1 MGLPLVVDIA
11 IGLIFIYLI
20 LSLLASEVQEVLTTI
35 FQWRAKHLQESIQTL
50 LTGETDDATQSTL
63 TPEQLEVL
71 QKGKQLTQS
80 LYGHPLIKS
89 LNYQKT
95 GRIAQWMRVIT
106 RLIDRNPMS
115 GPSKIPSGTFA
126 SSILETLKVDQI
138 VRELNE
144 EKVDGFR
151 DRISETVDR
160 ACGHTDDLNRQ
171 DPRFPQSLRASLDE
185 EKMNALL
192 GIVVDDFSSKQ
203 ISLNEAFNRLY
214 RHLLEYINSAQKIP
228 DPTLRREFLS
238 EFSALKQEIYVED
251 NKQAVWLGNTATTVV
266 QVIRAYR
273 DLKEAYSRPDSDI
286 SQKLNKLETEF
297 GDIYR
302 AIIAK
307 REEIR
312 GVEFQITQTRSKLKL
327 HKEELRKIDPNST
340 RASDLN
346 RIVQDLED
354 SVRDAT
360 QVSQEFR
367 RQLKEIEKLKLPN
380 KIRAIIE
387 RFAGKNP
394 EDIKAFLDTVPVNLM
409 DNMTAIAEKTQ
420 ATIADKIEDVEEDLA
435 KFRGGVETWFDNG
448 MERASGVFKRN
459 SKGFAFVLGLVI
471 AMVAN
476 VDTFYMV
483 DQLSSDSNL
492 RNSLVQS
499 AETTAASDV
508 APESREDI
516 ENTLGVSIED
526 AGLPIGWSP
535 DNMDQQLI
543 YRMSIKPDQE
553 AKELVPNEETG
564 RLTYRNPDDYPTLK
578 RFWGWF
584 KQVGGWIVSGV
595 AISMGSPFWFGLLNQ
610 IVDLKNVGSGKSD
623 NPKSE
628 V

>member
-20 LSLLASEVQEVLTTI
+20 LSLLASEVQEVITTI

-50 LTGETDDATQSTL
+50 LAGETDDESQSSL
-63 TPEQLEVL
+63 SPEQREVL

-95 GRIAQWMRVIT
+95 GKIANAMRVVT
-106 RLIDRNPMS
+106 RLVDRNPIS
-115 GPSKIPSGTFA
+115 GPSKIPSSTFA

-160 ACGHTDDLNRQ
+160 ACGHTDDLDPK
-171 DPRFPQSLRASLDE
+171 DPRFPPSLRSSLDE

-192 GIVVDDFSSKQ
+192 GIVVDDFTSKQ

-214 RHLLEYINSAQKIP
+214 RHLLEYINSAKKIP
-228 DPTLRREFLS
+228 DPALRKAFLH

-273 DLKEAYSRPDSDI
+273 DLKEAYSRPDSNI
-286 SQKLNKLETEF
+286 SQKLMAIETEF
-297 GDIYR
+297 GDIYH

-312 GVEFQITQTRSKLKL
+312 SVEFQITRARSELK
-327 HKEELRKIDPNST
+327 KIDPQST
-340 RASDLN
+340 RAGDLQ
-346 RIVQDLED
+346 RVVLE
-354 SVRDAT
+354 RTAEA
-360 QVSQEFR
+360 QEFR

-380 KIRAIIE
+380 KIKAIIQ
-387 RFAGKNP
+387 RFAGENP
-394 EDIKAFLDTVPVNLM
+394 EDIKAFLDNLPINLM
-409 DNMTAIAEKTQ
+409 DSMTAIAEKTQ

-459 SKGFAFVLGLVI
+459 SKGFAFVLGFVI
-471 AMVAN
+471 AIASN

-483 DQLSSDSNL
+483 NQLSSDSTL

-499 AETTAASDV
+499 AETTAESEV

-516 ENTLGVSIED
+516 ENTLGVEIED
-526 AGLPIGWSP
+526 VDLPIGWSP

-543 YRMSIKPDQE
+543 YRMNIKKTQE
-553 AKELVPNEETG
+553 DKILVRNDKTG
-564 RLTYRNPDDYPTLK
+564 RLTYKNPEQYPFLT